1 MFSHRR
7 EMFIA
12 GVVASAIISGLSSQA
27 LSFLSRILRYSERMS
42 SSVLVRAK
50 GSDLKACHCTDSAIH
65 TNRKSLICSLSCWA
79 RYRASTSATVE
90 CDGRL
95 GLRAIAD
102 AQHARAPS
110 PGLHVGVTCGGTPAR
125 LDHSGTQHCLA

>member
-1 MFSHRR
+1 
-7 EMFIA
+7 
-12 GVVASAIISGLSSQA
+12 
-27 LSFLSRILRYSERMS
+27 
-42 SSVLVRAK
+42 
-50 GSDLKACHCTDSAIH
+50 
-65 TNRKSLICSLSCWA
+65 
-79 RYRASTSATVE
+79 TVE

-125 LDHSGTQHCLA
+125 LDHSGTQHCLAPVAATDAVDALAHPDRHIERVEVLPDHHGPSGAGEPQRLEVEVPLHRVGLTDNVVDGHVDVRDNPELLP